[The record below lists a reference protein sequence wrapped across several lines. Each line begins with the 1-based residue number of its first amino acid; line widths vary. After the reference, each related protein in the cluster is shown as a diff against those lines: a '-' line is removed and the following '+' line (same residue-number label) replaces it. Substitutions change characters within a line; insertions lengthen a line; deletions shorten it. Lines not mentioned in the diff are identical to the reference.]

1 MLMKKLQQFS
11 FFGFLYFVYKS
22 YRMKVKYFTEF
33 SHKQNAIAKIM
44 EEELC
49 SLYLLLEK

>member
-33 SHKQNAIAKIM
+33 SHKQSVSAKM

-49 SLYLLLEK
+49 SLYLLLKK